1 MTTTTGIECD
11 VDPLLVNSMKAL
23 YGKIEKK

>member
-1 MTTTTGIECD
+1 MVTAAGIEFD
-11 VDPLLVNSMKAL
+11 VDSLLFNSMKAL